1 VTQKTASTTW
11 PGCCSISLPCL
22 RHGESNPLT
31 VVDTTPSN
39 AEIDADLALTIY
51 DYDPRDSYPEFSH
64 QDMREAWIAGYEA
77 GRRTAQNADEASS

>member
-1 VTQKTASTTW
+1 MA
-11 PGCCSISLPCL
+11 
-22 RHGESNPLT
+22 
-31 VVDTTPSN
+31 DTTPSN

-77 GRRTAQNADEASS
+77 GRRTTQKPDPSTPDPGASHG